1 MFKHYYIKAVAVPI
15 FIAFCL
21 LIQPIPVK
29 AQKMPYY
36 TLSPKAIVLRSSF
49 YTTYTNSTPERKHNI
64 CLSANSING
73 SFIDVDGEFSF
84 NKTVGARTIER
95 GFKSAKII
103 VDGEF
108 VEGVGGGVCQV
119 SSTLY
124 NAVILSGL
132 KITEYHPHSLP
143 VSYVA
148 PSFDAMVSYNFAD
161 LKFVNNTNN
170 PIIIKAIAD
179 ENVIKIEIYGQPLNV
194 KYIRESVLLSQIP
207 PPKEK
212 LVIDYD
218 GEYPDLYED
227 EYIFLRYSKGGY
239 VSEGYLI
246 TQKNGVE
253 IARRRIRKDSY
264 SATCGLVIK
273 GCKKREKI
281 PAIFPEFPFIK
292 NLL

>member
-1 MFKHYYIKAVAVPI
+1 MLKHLYIRAVAIAI

-21 LIQPIPVK
+21 FMQPITVK

-36 TLSPKAIVLRSSF
+36 NLSPKSIVLRSSF
-49 YTTYTNSTPERKHNI
+49 YTTYANSTPERKHNVS
-64 CLSANSING
+64 LAVNSING
-73 SFIDVDGEFSF
+73 SFVDVDGEFSF
-84 NKTVGARTIER
+84 NKTVGARTVER
-95 GFKSAKII
+95 GYKSAKII

-161 LKFVNNTNN
+161 LKFVNNTKN
-170 PIIIKAIAD
+170 PIIIRASAD
-179 ENVIKIEIYGQPLNV
+179 QNVIKIEVYGQPLNV
-194 KYIRESVLLSQIP
+194 KYIRQSVIVSQIP

-212 LVIDYD
+212 LIVDYA

-227 EYIFLRYSKGGY
+227 EYLFLRYSKGGY
-239 VSEGYLI
+239 VSEGFLI
-246 TQKNGVE
+246 TQKNGEE
-253 IARRRIRKDSY
+253 IAKKRIRKDSY
-264 SATCGLVIK
+264 SATCGLVVK
-273 GCKKREKI
+273 GCKKRENFLPI
-281 PAIFPEFPFIK
+281 SPEFPFIK